1 MKIVTVAVGPLAT
14 NCYLILSDKNNAAV
28 IDPGFNAPL
37 LLQHLHSLGARVQ
50 MILLTH
56 GHYDHMGAVRQLQ
69 QETGARLVAG
79 KKELPMLRD
88 AKMSLAREVFD
99 DPEYVLAPDV
109 LLEEGES
116 VQLDELTFTCIE
128 TPGHTEG
135 GVTYRV
141 GGALF
146 TGDTLFKE
154 SAGRTDLYGGDYGKL
169 KASLAKLA
177 ALEGDF
183 AVYPGHGDATTLE
196 YERQTNSYIGLQD
209 YDTYF

>member
-88 AKMSLAREVFD
+88 AKMSLA
-99 DPEYVLAPDV
+99 
-109 LLEEGES
+109 
-116 VQLDELTFTCIE
+116 
-128 TPGHTEG
+128 
-135 GVTYRV
+135 
-141 GGALF
+141 
-146 TGDTLFKE
+146 
-154 SAGRTDLYGGDYGKL
+154 
-169 KASLAKLA
+169 
-177 ALEGDF
+177 
-183 AVYPGHGDATTLE
+183 
-196 YERQTNSYIGLQD
+196 
-209 YDTYF
+209 

>member
-1 MKIVTVAVGPLAT
+1 MKKTIALALCALLALT
-14 NCYLILSDKNNAAV
+14 ALAGCGQAAE
-28 IDPGFNAPL
+28 A
-37 LLQHLHSLGARVQ
+37 
-50 MILLTH
+50 
-56 GHYDHMGAVRQLQ
+56 
-69 QETGARLVAG
+69 E
-79 KKELPMLRD
+79 
-88 AKMSLAREVFD
+88 
-99 DPEYVLAPDV
+99 
-109 LLEEGES
+109 
-116 VQLDELTFTCIE
+116 VQLDELAFTCIE

-141 GGALF
+141 DGALF